1 MKGITRLA
9 AKLAVFAAVGYGLYF
24 ASHYSDGRSVS
35 KWTAPVAPAL
45 PEKEAH
51 PAPVRAVAHSEQ
63 RTRAQ
68 PGSCASQTWP
78 NITPECITGTAE
90 PVKVTERSVPN
101 AEAPSSILLKPTK
114 ALDILLDPESTGSL
128 PAGASTRTVTEST
141 RTIGPRRI
149 EAEIRKPKKLK
160 GYARVEGQS
169 HARDG
174 RRLGETRPRKNP
186 LPAAVAQGRRK
197 NPLPAA
203 VAQEPPAAPPSARVS
218 EPIQFRLADRGN

>member
-1 MKGITRLA
+1 M
-9 AKLAVFAAVGYGLYF
+9 
-24 ASHYSDGRSVS
+24 
-35 KWTAPVAPAL
+35 
-45 PEKEAH
+45 
-51 PAPVRAVAHSEQ
+51 
-63 RTRAQ
+63 
-68 PGSCASQTWP
+68 
-78 NITPECITGTAE
+78 
-90 PVKVTERSVPN
+90 
-101 AEAPSSILLKPTK
+101 AEAK

-197 NPLPAA
+197 NPLSAA